1 MRQWWKNSAVEL
13 AGLIA
18 SRQVTA
24 SEVIEAHLA
33 RIDEVNPRLNAVV
46 KVLADEARAA
56 ASVADEQ
63 VASGVR
69 LGPLHG
75 VPFTIKDNIDVAGL
89 PTTWGVPA
97 LSRAVVPQDA
107 PVVER
112 LRAAGGIPIGRTNL
126 PDMGLRMHT
135 ASTLYGATSN
145 PWNASRTPGGSSG
158 GEGAAIATGM
168 SPLGLGNDLGG
179 SLRNPATACG
189 ITAIRPSAGR
199 VPHAQ
204 LVPVEDRLFA
214 VQAMMVQGPMARRVA
229 DLRLAL
235 GLMIGGHP
243 RDPWAV
249 SAPLQGTAPRRPVR
263 VAVVDQP
270 PGGATDAIVSTVVG
284 RAADVLAEAGYEVVS
299 GCPPRFEEAL
309 QMWQHLV
316 VGDFGLA
323 LPRLLPL
330 MGPEGA
336 RLVSAWRETATF
348 EGPSD
353 LSLLLMQRDG
363 LARAWSQFLDSTPLV
378 LTPTWAA
385 LPFENGFDVAT
396 ADGPNAVLEIVRPV
410 LPANLLGLPSISVP
424 AGRDVNTGLPI
435 GVQLTGPMFREDLC
449 LDAAEVVE
457 ARLGLTT
464 PVDPAW

>member
-1 MRQWWKNSAVEL
+1 MKQWWRKSAVEL
-13 AGLIA
+13 ARLIA
-18 SRQVTA
+18 SREVTVA
-24 SEVIEAHLA
+24 EVIEAHLS
-33 RIDEVNPRLNAVV
+33 RIDAVNPKLNAVV
-46 KVLADEARAA
+46 SVFADDARAA
-56 ASVADEQ
+56 AAVADRQIANGEP
-63 VASGVR
+63 

-75 VPFTIKDNIDVAGL
+75 VPFTIKANIDVAGQ

-97 LSRAVVPQDA
+97 LSRAVVRQDA

-135 ASTLYGATSN
+135 DSSLYGLTRN
-145 PWNASRTPGGSSG
+145 PWNADRTAGGSSG
-158 GEGAAIATGM
+158 GEGAAIASGM

-189 ITAIRPSAGR
+189 VTAIRPSAGR

-204 LVPVEDRLFA
+204 VVPVEDRLFA

-235 GLMIGGHP
+235 RLMMGAHP
-243 RDPWAV
+243 RDPWVV
-249 SAPLQGTAPRRPVR
+249 SAPLEGVPPRRPVR
-263 VAVVDQP
+263 VAVVEDP
-270 PGGATDAIVSTVVG
+270 PGGATDTGVASTVR
-284 RAADVLAEAGYEVVS
+284 RAADVLSAAGYEVVTE
-299 GCPPRFEEAL
+299 CPPRFEEAL

-316 VGDFGLA
+316 AGDFGLA
-323 LPRLLPL
+323 LPRLMPL
-330 MGPEGA
+330 MGPDAA
-336 RLVSAWRETATF
+336 RLVSALRDSASF
-348 EGPSD
+348 SGPAD
-353 LSLLLMQRDG
+353 MSLVLMQRDG
-363 LARAWSQFLDSTPLV
+363 LARAWSQFQASTPLV

-396 ADGPNAVLEIVRPV
+396 VDGPRAVLEVIRPV

-424 AGRDVNTGLPI
+424 AGRDDRTGLPI

-449 LDAAEVVE
+449 LDAAEVIE
-457 ARLGLTT
+457 TSLGLLT